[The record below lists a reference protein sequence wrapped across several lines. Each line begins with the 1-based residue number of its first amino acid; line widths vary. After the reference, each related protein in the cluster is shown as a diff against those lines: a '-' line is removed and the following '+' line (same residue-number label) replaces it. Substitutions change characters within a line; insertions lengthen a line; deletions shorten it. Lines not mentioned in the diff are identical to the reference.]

1 MSDPFRRGS
10 APDRARGELQRPGS
24 FKSGHK
30 KMGGRKKGTPNAISA
45 DYVSAV
51 LEAAYRVGRDGNGKD
66 GLVGYLRWLFIKYP
80 KVACILLSRL
90 LALEDCGWP
99 LGAPL
104 PTMDEINQQVRDVIG
119 SANKTRNAKCNH
131 RLESAGATQ
140 WPVEDLIRI
149 ARKHPAMFGKI
160 LVPLLPQPTG
170 RFRRAMFEAR

>member
-24 FKSGHK
+24 FKPGHK
-30 KMGGRKKGTPNAISA
+30 KLGGRKKGTPNALSA

-66 GLVGYLRWLFIKYP
+66 GFVGYLRWLFIKCP
-80 KVACILLSRL
+80 KVACILLSRV

-99 LGAPL
+99 LDAPR
-104 PTMDEINQQVRDVIG
+104 PTRDEINQHVRDVIG
-119 SANKTRNAKCNH
+119 SANKTRK
-131 RLESAGATQ
+131 SAGATQ

-149 ARKHPAMFGKI
+149 ARKHPALFGKI